1 MCGDPPRLAS
11 PTRVVPKVPASHL
24 TLPSLS
30 TQAKQPSPSLPPAHP
45 RRPRPLARG
54 RDQRASTL
62 VSEAELKGGAVEQTV
77 ETAPT
82 AGLPDPFCRRTKS
95 RTRWINLPPF
105 SLAAQTKHLCVMS
118 WKGGS
123 AALSLGSAKERADAR
138 EQVEAAGS
146 ATAGTC
152 RVKESC
158 APGCDS
164 GAEPSAAAS
173 SPVKAATPPE
183 LSECVR
189 RDPEISPALFVL
201 PSPFPCTH
209 YTPLPLYP

>member
-1 MCGDPPRLAS
+1 MGGDPPRLAS

-62 VSEAELKGGAVEQTV
+62 VSEAELKGGAVEQTA
-77 ETAPT
+77 ETPPT

-105 SLAAQTKHLCVMS
+105 SLARGERSPESRLCQGKS
-118 WKGGS
+118 
-123 AALSLGSAKERADAR
+123 
-138 EQVEAAGS
+138 
-146 ATAGTC
+146 
-152 RVKESC
+152 
-158 APGCDS
+158 
-164 GAEPSAAAS
+164 
-173 SPVKAATPPE
+173 
-183 LSECVR
+183 
-189 RDPEISPALFVL
+189 
-201 PSPFPCTH
+201 
-209 YTPLPLYP
+209 